1 MLNRYII
8 RKHIVSFTILLF
20 VAIFTLVV
28 YLQPSIFY
36 KRDGTLREFGINQ
49 SNKTVI
55 PIWLFVICISIV
67 SYLSIMFYLIYP
79 RIKHRVF

>member
-8 RKHIVSFTILLF
+8 RKYIVSFTILLF
-20 VAIFTLVV
+20 VSLFSLVV

-67 SYLSIMFYLIYP
+67 SYLAIMFYLIYP
-79 RIKHRVF
+79 RLRRHL

>member
-20 VAIFTLVV
+20 VAIFGLVI
-28 YLQPSIFY
+28 YIQPSIFY
-36 KRDGTLREFGINQ
+36 KRDGTLRDFGINQ

-55 PIWLFVICISIV
+55 PIWLFVICISIIC
-67 SYLSIMFYLIYP
+67 YLAIMFYLIYP
-79 RIKHRVF
+79 RIKRRIF